1 MMARCVLVRLLGRDY
16 FLFGYKV
23 PQEAKA
29 ASNQLQF
36 TKTLSCRLKAAQMPT
51 YVW

>member
-1 MMARCVLVRLLGRDY
+1 MMARCVLVPLLGRDY

-29 ASNQLQF
+29 VSNQLQF
-36 TKTLSCRLKAAQMPT
+36 MKTLSGRLKAAPMAT
-51 YVW
+51 NVW